1 MGKAGPGRGSAG
13 PLGSPTVVWYDE
25 GQSRALEQEPGY
37 IFRLC
42 DHHHWLQPMF
52 PVTQNQSQLLEGLKG
67 MGGGGGGGCYHRS

>member
-1 MGKAGPGRGSAG
+1 M
-13 PLGSPTVVWYDE
+13 WYDE

-67 MGGGGGGGCYHRS
+67 MGGGGEGGAWRDRGAWSDLAE